1 MSRELKEKYRK
12 KVSDFT
18 RKRKMPFEYVLYYE
32 INKRG
37 LSGKMEIE
45 EFEELVE
52 RTDITSTGVLKQR
65 EKLKGEVYNELRNDL
80 LQTFYK
86 EYVSEVKLYKGYI
99 LTATDG
105 SEVELPN
112 NRVTREKYGNGAKRE
127 DVARATISNSFDL
140 LNHYVLSTVI
150 KPEGYSELKMAED
163 HEGEIACLGLPYPVI
178 RVKDRGYVSY
188 KDIYYSG
195 ISDEKYVVRLKKT
208 DFRKEIGEMVGNDE
222 IIEIEYERNR
232 ANYYKKTEPG
242 FYEEIVTNKPT
253 IQVRAVKIELS
264 TGETEYLLTNLSETE
279 VSYKEM
285 GELYNLRW
293 QIEINYH
300 MLKESVKIETIT
312 SSKEDLIKQD
322 IYSQMLVF
330 NILQAFA
337 EDARRKID
345 QSKYKH
351 EMRINMNMAIG
362 FMKKAYI
369 LILLEDDCDKQGEM
383 IDLLSQKIE
392 KYIVPVRPGRN
403 YTRKRYKKNKYPPN
417 KRKSF

>member
-1 MSRELKEKYRK
+1 
-12 KVSDFT
+12 
-18 RKRKMPFEYVLYYE
+18 MPFEYVLYYE

-37 LSGKMEIE
+37 VRGKMEIA

-52 RTDITSTGVLKQR
+52 STDITSTAVMKQR

-86 EYVSEVKLYKGYI
+86 EYGSEVKVYKGYI

-105 SEVELPN
+105 SEFELPN
-112 NRVTREKYGNGAKRE
+112 TSQTRERYGNSEKRE
-127 DVARATISNSFDL
+127 DVPRAKVSNTFDL

-150 KPEGYSELKMAED
+150 KPEGYSELKMAE
-163 HEGEIACLGLPYPVI
+163 EQQSEIAGLGLPYPVI

-195 ISDEKYVVRLKKT
+195 LNDEKYVVRLKTT
-208 DFRKEIGEMVGNDE
+208 DFRSEIKKMESNDE
-222 IIEIEYERNR
+222 HITIEYEYNR
-232 ANYYKKTEPG
+232 VNYYKKTEPE
-242 FYEEIVTNKPT
+242 FYEEMKRNKPS
-253 IQVRAVKIELS
+253 IQARAVKIELP
-264 TGETEYLLTNLSETE
+264 TGETEYLLTNLSDTE
-279 VSYKEM
+279 VSYEEM

-300 MLKESVKIETIT
+300 MLKESVKIEAIT
-312 SSKEDLIKQD
+312 SSKEELIKQD

-337 EDARRKID
+337 EDARSKID
-345 QSKYKH
+345 QSRYKH

-362 FMKKAYI
+362 FMKKSYI
-369 LILLEDDCDKQGEM
+369 LILLEEDTDKQGEM
-383 IDLLSQKIE
+383 IELMSRKIE
-392 KYIVPVRPGRN
+392 KYVIPVRPGRK
-403 YTRKRYKKNKYPPN
+403 YPRKRYKKNKYPPN